1 MNQLEQVITLFLC
14 VRPDIYFKLRSKT
27 IEGFMSIENTEGG
40 GLLLLGSR
48 ILNAVRFKLSG
59 EASVQSSVVLCV
71 RRPFFGLGRPPRRWV
86 DVISPNA

>member
-1 MNQLEQVITLFLC
+1 
-14 VRPDIYFKLRSKT
+14 
-27 IEGFMSIENTEGG
+27 MSIENTKGG

-71 RRPFFGLGRPPRRWV
+71 RRPSWV
-86 DVISPNA
+86 GEATKEMGQRN